1 MIKLFL
7 NTYGI
12 DKPGLISDIS
22 NLIYSANGN
31 IIESK
36 MIRLE
41 NIFTIIMSFE
51 IPYEKRP
58 ILEQQIQSINDLHS
72 NINTL
77 DSFTKDSNCEEFKF
91 SLECLDSEGIITHFT
106 TFLSSQNINI
116 DKMYTSTI
124 NAPVTGSILF
134 NLDSILSIPK
144 NIDKKEFI
152 NSLNIL
158 SEKYN
163 VKYDLLLLESK

>member
-51 IPYEKRP
+51 IPYEKRL

-77 DSFTKDSNCEEFKF
+77 DSFTKDSDCEEFKF
-91 SLECLDSEGIITHFT
+91 SLF
-106 TFLSSQNINI
+106 
-116 DKMYTSTI
+116 
-124 NAPVTGSILF
+124 
-134 NLDSILSIPK
+134 
-144 NIDKKEFI
+144 
-152 NSLNIL
+152 
-158 SEKYN
+158 
-163 VKYDLLLLESK
+163 